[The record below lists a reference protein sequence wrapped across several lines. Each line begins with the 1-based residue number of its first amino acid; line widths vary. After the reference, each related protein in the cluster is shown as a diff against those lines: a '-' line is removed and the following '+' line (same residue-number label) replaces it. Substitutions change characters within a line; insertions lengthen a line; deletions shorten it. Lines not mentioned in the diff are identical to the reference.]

1 MAKHRTG
8 DRRILSIS
16 IPEDLAKKLD
26 KKVGKGQNDGRSA
39 TISKMIEESLY
50 SERKSQPYSPQTE
63 SRFPLTDQEVR
74 IEKDTMGDVEVP
86 SDRYY
91 GAQTARSLINFN
103 IGEDIMPHAMIRA
116 FGILKKAAAQTNVE
130 LGELDPK
137 IGALI
142 STGGDCAFGCL
153 STGAY

>member
-39 TISKMIEESLY
+39 TISKMIENSLN
-50 SERKSQPYSPQTE
+50 SSSNSKPYSPETQR
-63 SRFPLTDQEVR
+63 RFPQVDQEIR

-103 IGEDIMPHAMIRA
+103 IGEDTMPHAMITVSYTHLTLPTKR
-116 FGILKKAAAQTNVE
+116 IV
-130 LGELDPK
+130 
-137 IGALI
+137 
-142 STGGDCAFGCL
+142 
-153 STGAY
+153 